1 MIREKNISR
10 LMIVY
15 KDLNGF
21 FFFVKYVL
29 AFISEISAKMPF
41 TLLAWLKNIKL

>member
-1 MIREKNISR
+1 
-10 LMIVY
+10 MIVY
-15 KDLNGF
+15 KDLNG